1 MPPDSDGPGGGE
13 DWLRHARSDLALASA
28 VGPVGDIL
36 AETLCFHAQQAAEKA
51 LKAVLVHVGIE
62 FPRTHSLRL
71 LVDLLPR
78 AIRIDPV
85 LESVVGLTDY
95 AVTTRYP
102 GETEPVDQA
111 ELEESIR
118 LAQAVV
124 RWAESQVRSS
134 LPMI

>member
-1 MPPDSDGPGGGE
+1 VVRTGSVTHEAISP
-13 DWLRHARSDLALASA
+13 WLRPSVRLAISWRR
-28 VGPVGDIL
+28 
-36 AETLCFHAQQAAEKA
+36 HS
-51 LKAVLVHVGIE
+51 
-62 FPRTHSLRL
+62 RTHSLRL

-78 AIRIDPV
+78 AIRIHPV

-95 AVTTRYP
+95 AVTARYP

-124 RWAESQVRSS
+124 RWAESQVRGS
-134 LPMI
+134 LPIT